1 MEPLNAVEREEIMW
15 GRNFWSHL
23 QYCNCDG
30 QCFILFCIF
39 NQEFVRSRV
48 TITQHLAEGSNT
60 ANKTGWMTAG
70 LSRNCSSLSPI
81 FQENCCFPC
90 FDYVLLCRR
99 CKALLRLRSKK
110 KLAEQKVKDHFFFRY
125 SSFLFWNFY
134 FIACANQ

>member
-1 MEPLNAVEREEIMW
+1 MQLK
-15 GRNFWSHL
+15 GRNKCEEGI
-23 QYCNCDG
+23 YDRICNTAIAMNSVSD
-30 QCFILFCIF
+30 FFCIF

-99 CKALLRLRSKK
+99 FKALLRLRSEKTSLNR
-110 KLAEQKVKDHFFFRY
+110 KLKII
-125 SSFLFWNFY
+125 SFSLLIISVLEFSFH
-134 FIACANQ
+134 CLR